1 MEHDPVVW
9 LVDCTLNPILFLM
22 IFFCF
27 RGRFPSQPWIFTMIL
42 QNHNGRCRI
51 RTRDFCLEVWCAT
64 NELPHLYQWA
74 TTSPPQPYFII
85 TVLKFSYRADFSC
98 SMELAPV
105 VWLVDCTGLILFC
118 LDKIISS
125 FTGRFQLRH
134 GVCSSSL
141 TPIDCKFKPI
151 LSCKI
156 ISFLKVPIP
165 PAP

>member
-1 MEHDPVVW
+1 ME
-9 LVDCTLNPILFLM
+9 
-22 IFFCF
+22 
-27 RGRFPSQPWIFTMIL
+27 R
-42 QNHNGRCRI
+42 
-51 RTRDFCLEVWCAT
+51 
-64 NELPHLYQWA
+64 
-74 TTSPPQPYFII
+74 
-85 TVLKFSYRADFSC
+85 
-98 SMELAPV
+98 APV

-134 GVCSSSL
+134 GACSSSL

-165 PAP
+165 PAPCIDFTGLTLFCPVKIISCLMGPIPAAPRSLIQPDILVYRCIRSSRDRLDFYDEIQIIFGTGFCRSFLTVSGYPIYGRVSHFRGFQFFIKG